1 MLSTACSARLENWK
15 VLFCLCLLFFADT
28 AGAIAA
34 KAIVDAAAV
43 VAGARSAAVSDNG
56 SRFIGKRTDISKKP
70 PGMNRVVAAEAER
83 RALRKDVKRLRKES
97 RRLSAE
103 SDAARRDINREV
115 LKLNV
120 YFDAVRYGVCST
132 HFPAERDLLSCFPG
146 ARSSSLPGTLRTTS
160 VRPTAAAGWT
170 PRAESLWPPW
180 LGRTSSPSTQTRCLS
195 TARLHVLC
203 GNNGSMYCLAIQ
215 VKGSDGLVLLK
226 HNGATIAG
234 SFDTDNFKHNTLGQ
248 TSLANL
254 RFSRTVGCERRVL
267 HVFLRQGG
275 RQGLDGNTLRRRQVQ
290 RQPVRPLCRNP
301 HRSGRQRRRG
311 Q

>member
-1 MLSTACSARLENWK
+1 
-15 VLFCLCLLFFADT
+15 
-28 AGAIAA
+28 
-34 KAIVDAAAV
+34 
-43 VAGARSAAVSDNG
+43 
-56 SRFIGKRTDISKKP
+56 
-70 PGMNRVVAAEAER
+70 MNRVVAAEAER

-120 YFDAVRYGVCST
+120 YFDAVRYGVFKAL
-132 HFPAERDLLSCFPG
+132 HAERDLLSCFPG

-180 LGRTSSPSTQTRCLS
+180 RGRTSSPSTQTRCPS
-195 TARLHVLC
+195 TARMHVLC
-203 GNNGSMYCLAIQ
+203 GNTGSMYCLAFQ

-254 RFSRTVGCERRVL
+254 RFSK
-267 HVFLRQGG
+267 
-275 RQGLDGNTLRRRQVQ
+275 DSW
-290 RQPVRPLCRNP
+290 VR
-301 HRSGRQRRRG
+301 
-311 Q
+311 